1 MRNRPSWRGMR
12 RTIDDMDDSWF
23 GFGAERLR
31 REVGEAI
38 FARVAGPD
46 GPAVASRIHDTPGPR
61 WFGPDRPIR
70 TVHADASMFVGGL
83 SALLL
88 QTLHP
93 LAMAAIDAHSE
104 YRHNPWGRL
113 QRTSTFLATTTYG
126 TETDAQRAVDR
137 VRAVHARVHGT
148 APDGRPYDA
157 TDPHLLEWVH
167 LAEIRCF
174 LAAYRRYGAAPLTP
188 EQQDGYV
195 ADAARVAR
203 ALGVPEPPLDLAEA
217 ERRFASY
224 RAELSATP
232 AAREAGRYLVLNP
245 PLPLVARPAY
255 LALSSAALDLLPWWA
270 RTALGLPLPMPFRAS
285 APVAGHLLVRGI
297 RWATRAPEPSPKG

>member
-1 MRNRPSWRGMR
+1 
-12 RTIDDMDDSWF
+12 MDLF
-23 GFGAERLR
+23 PPGAERIR
-31 REVGEAI
+31 RDVGTAI
-38 FARVAGPD
+38 FAKVAGPQ
-46 GPAVASRIHDTPGPR
+46 GPEVRSRIHDTPGPR
-61 WFGPDRPIR
+61 WFGPERPIR

-93 LAMAAIDAHSE
+93 LAMAAVDAHSA

-126 TETDAQRAVDR
+126 TATDAQHAVDR

-167 LAEIRCF
+167 LAEVRCF
-174 LAAYRRYGAAPLTP
+174 LAAYRRYGARPLTP
-188 EQQDGYV
+188 EEEDDYV
-195 ADAARVAR
+195 ADTARVAR
-203 ALGVPEPPLDLAEA
+203 ALGVTEPPLCVADV
-217 ERRFASY
+217 ERRFEGY
-224 RAELSATP
+224 RGELSATP
-232 AAREAGRYLVLNP
+232 AAREAARYLVLEP
-245 PLPLVARPAY
+245 PLSLVARPAY
-255 LALSSAALDLLPWWA
+255 LGLSLAALDLLPWWA
-270 RTALGLPLPMPFRAS
+270 RVALGLPLPMPVRAS

-297 RWATRAPEPSPKG
+297 RWAMGPPQSSTP

>member
-1 MRNRPSWRGMR
+1 MDGWRYGP
-12 RTIDDMDDSWF
+12 
-23 GFGAERLR
+23 ERLR
-31 REVGEAI
+31 RDMGAAI

-46 GPAVASRIHDTPGPR
+46 GHAVAGRIHDTPGPR
-61 WFGPDRPIR
+61 WFAPDRPIR
-70 TVHADASMFVGGL
+70 VVHADASMFVGGL

-93 LAMAAIDAHSE
+93 LAMAAVDAHSE

-126 TETDAQRAVDR
+126 TAADAQRAVDR
-137 VRAVHARVHGT
+137 VRGVHARVHGT
-148 APDGRPYDA
+148 APDGRRYDA

-167 LAEIRCF
+167 LAEVRCF
-174 LAAYRRYGAAPLTP
+174 LAAYRRYGGEPLTRD
-188 EQQDGYV
+188 QQDGYV

-203 ALGVPEPPLDLAEA
+203 ALGIPEPPLDHAEL

-224 RAELSATP
+224 RGELAATP
-232 AAREAGRYLVLNP
+232 AAREAARYLVLNP
-245 PLPLVARPAY
+245 PLPLAARPAY
-255 LALSSAALDLLPWWA
+255 LALSLAALDLLPWWA

-297 RWATRAPEPSPKG
+297 RWVTRPPEPLPSGRPSDEAPDT

>member
-1 MRNRPSWRGMR
+1 MDENRL
-12 RTIDDMDDSWF
+12 
-23 GFGAERLR
+23 GFGAERIR
-31 REVGEAI
+31 RDMGAAI
-38 FARVAGPD
+38 FARIAGPD
-46 GPAVASRIHDTPGPR
+46 GRAVADRIHDTPGPR
-61 WFGPDRPIR
+61 WFAPDRPIR

-126 TETDAQRAVDR
+126 TADDAQRAVDR

-148 APDGRPYDA
+148 APDGRRYDA

-167 LAEIRCF
+167 LAEVRCF
-174 LAAYRRYGAAPLTP
+174 LDAHRRYGATPLTP
-188 EQQDGYV
+188 EEQDGYV
-195 ADAARVAR
+195 ADAALVAR
-203 ALGVPEPPLDLAEA
+203 ALGVPDPPLELAEV
-217 ERRFASY
+217 ERRFAAY
-224 RAELSATP
+224 RAELGATA

-245 PLPLVARPAY
+245 PLPLAVRPAY
-255 LALSSAALDLLPWWA
+255 LALSLAALDLLPWWA

-297 RWATRAPEPSPKG
+297 RWATRPAERTRATSEPED